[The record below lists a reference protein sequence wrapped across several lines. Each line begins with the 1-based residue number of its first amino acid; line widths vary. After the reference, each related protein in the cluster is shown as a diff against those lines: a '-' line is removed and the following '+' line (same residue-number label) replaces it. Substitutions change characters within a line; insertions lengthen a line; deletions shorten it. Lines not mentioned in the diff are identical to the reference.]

1 MSTSSDTVEPASGRP
16 SQSTARRPNLDL
28 RIPEQ
33 APPPADSFLLDPK
46 ESREWLEALPLANVG
61 ATARELF
68 NALGDFNRMEI
79 PELLRVR
86 IVEQFRDPIEY
97 VVERLRRHFVDM
109 GFPLHS
115 KSRKAATLA
124 KEFQAELAISYKI
137 IVRQMLEGKSARFD
151 RKLLVIALHRAM
163 YYLSKVLCHAA
174 LIYRP
179 WPPNVWREIHSIYAY
194 AAQNRIHTAPVKDPL
209 QPDKAPT
216 SIEQLYKT
224 ALLFAVS
231 TPQRLRQSQI
241 CLLMDHESNWADMID
256 LRMLDKHDRPLGL
269 YHVDL
274 WTDEPPH
281 NDRLRPPQ
289 VGQRGRAFDLR
300 KLINQVNNILDFE
313 GEVAESTTY
322 SANGKPSTAMLR
334 RLLKNWEQGPGR
346 RPVRTRL
353 NFELQ
358 VVSGLNRIHRC
369 MQAADLAA
377 AVPEPAVEQDP
388 YITSNA
394 INAPDPDIWLGSS
407 NNQLS
412 LSPMA
417 GISAEDSLFQD
428 STSLLSSHTELT
440 EHSKP
445 GWTAGENSEAEDHT
459 WQVKTL
465 SESANGYC
473 IEWPGRD
480 IPPVKIGEL
489 IGVQSAA
496 DAQQFGLG
504 VVRWMSQ
511 PHKAPLELGI
521 EMFSPACRRALSST
535 GGKSGEQAELRCLLI
550 PASGNKHDFTEVLL
564 EAANLAE
571 GTELK
576 VTFDNGSKQTLRIL
590 RLVEVTGAFRR
601 YACQSLVNN
610 DRDGGTD
617 GESDGGYEDLWSS
630 L

>member
-1 MSTSSDTVEPASGRP
+1 MSTSRDTVGSSSD
-16 SQSTARRPNLDL
+16 SQPQSSARRPNLDL

-33 APPPADSFLLDPK
+33 VPPPADSFLLDPK
-46 ESREWLEALPLANVG
+46 ESREWIEALPLANVG

-68 NALGDFNRMEI
+68 RSLCDFNRMEI

-109 GFPLHS
+109 GFPLNS
-115 KSRKAATLA
+115 KSSKAAVLA

-137 IVRQMLEGKSARFD
+137 IVRQMLAGKSARFD
-151 RKLLVIALHRAM
+151 RKLLVIALHRSM
-163 YYLSKVLCHAA
+163 YYLAKVLCHTA
-174 LIYRP
+174 LTYRP

-194 AAQNRIHTAPVKDPL
+194 ASQNRIHTAPVKDPL
-209 QPDKAPT
+209 FPDKAPT
-216 SIEQLYKT
+216 SIEQLYKN

-241 CLLMDHESNWADMID
+241 CLLMDHESNWVD
-256 LRMLDKHDRPLGL
+256 LIELRVLDDQERPVGR

-274 WTDEPPH
+274 WTDEPPQ
-281 NDRLRPPQ
+281 NDRLRAPQ
-289 VGQRGRAFDLR
+289 LGHRGRTFDLHN
-300 KLINQVNNILDFE
+300 LISHVNAELDRE
-313 GEVAESTTY
+313 GNVPESTTY
-322 SANGKPSTAMLR
+322 NEHGKPSTAMLR

-358 VVSGLNRIHRC
+358 VVSGLNRIHQC
-369 MQAADLAA
+369 MEVDGLAMA
-377 AVPEPAVEQDP
+377 EPAPVVEQDP
-388 YITSNA
+388 YISNTA
-394 INAPDPDIWLGSS
+394 INAPDPDIWLGGGNS
-407 NNQLS
+407 QLS

-417 GISAEDSLFQD
+417 GTSTEDSLFQD
-428 STSLLSSHTELT
+428 STSLLSNHTELT
-440 EHSKP
+440 EPGKP
-445 GWTAGENSEAEDHT
+445 GWVAADNGETETHT
-459 WQVKTL
+459 WRVQTL

-496 DAQQFGLG
+496 NAQQFGLG

-521 EMFSPACRRALSST
+521 EMFSPACRRAMLTT
-535 GGKSGEQAELRCLLI
+535 GRKGGDQVDLRCLLI
-550 PASGNKHDFTEVLL
+550 PAGRNKNEFTEVLV
-564 EAANLAE
+564 EAANLPE
-571 GTELK
+571 GTEVKIIL
-576 VTFDNGSKQTLRIL
+576 DDGDKQTLRII
-590 RLVEVTGAFRR
+590 RLLEITGAFRR
-601 YACQSLVNN
+601 YACHSLAS
-610 DRDGGTD
+610 DQTGAD
-617 GESDGGYEDLWSS
+617 GESDAGFEDLWSS